1 MLEPEV
7 TATSPLAEIA
17 PPFPDVA
24 LLLNMIEPGGFVVT
38 LLLDTSLPAPT
49 GLLYTFAPKVIEA
62 LAEAVTEPSVI
73 VKDAPEPPPELR
85 LPAVD
90 VFAGAVD

>member
-24 LLLNMIEPGGFVVT
+24 LLLNMIEPGGFALT
-38 LLLDTSLPAPT
+38 LLLDTSLPVPT
-49 GLLYTFAPKVIEA
+49 GLL
-62 LAEAVTEPSVI
+62 
-73 VKDAPEPPPELR
+73 
-85 LPAVD
+85 
-90 VFAGAVD
+90 